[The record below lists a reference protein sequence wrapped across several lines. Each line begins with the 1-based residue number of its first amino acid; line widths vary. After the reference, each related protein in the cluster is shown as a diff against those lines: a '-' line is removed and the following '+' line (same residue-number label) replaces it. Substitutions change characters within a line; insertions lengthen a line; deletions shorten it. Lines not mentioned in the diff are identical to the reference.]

1 MMFGDARVID
11 EGILLTSGSDQASAV
26 FSPAT
31 LKQDQS
37 FRCEVSFRLTAPPG
51 SGEADG
57 MAVVFCP
64 ERKLGLGGYGLGYT
78 NLGGKGDFAVES
90 ECPK

>member
-1 MMFGDARVID
+1 MLGDAKVIN
-11 EGILLTSGSDQASAV
+11 EGILLTSGSDQTSAV
-26 FSPAT
+26 FSPT
-31 LKQDQS
+31 TMKQDQN
-37 FRCEVSFRLTAPPG
+37 FRCEVSFRLTAPRG

-64 ERKLGLGGYGLGYT
+64 ERKLGLSGYGLGYT

-90 ECPK
+90 EFPK